1 MTLSRVETMHSILG
15 PRKEINITYKD
26 PVETYQTGRGA
37 LGTTE
42 PATPTF
48 SYTLSATTHL
58 ASVDKPIIYSNLAI
72 LHVGGQNLT
81 ALSQYISYRV
91 YKNSTEIIATGT
103 QTVTAS
109 QYWTLRLTDADLVG
123 VLAGDVIDVM
133 LWSTNADALEWQYDA
148 IGCMITRIKPFNDS
162 RKILFNVTYNG
173 VSYPVFTSGLSPS
186 PVSTQYG
193 NYYGCSNATFTG
205 LSQLSSKQVVY
216 AQSEDSNY
224 GIYRLGFGDVATP
237 AKIFNSATLMPSYAQ
252 NLGVPTKIIYNE
264 LLL

>member
-58 ASVDKPIIYSNLAI
+58 ASVDKPIIYSNLAM

-91 YKNSTEIIATGT
+91 YKNSTVIITGT

-109 QYWTLRLTDADLVG
+109 LYWTLRLTDADLVG

-148 IGCMITRIKPFNDS
+148 IGCMITQIKPFNDS

-186 PVSTQYG
+186 PASTQYG
-193 NYYGCSNATFTG
+193 SYYGCFNKTSG

-224 GIYRLGFGDVATP
+224 GIYRLGFGDGSTP
-237 AKIFNSATLMPSYAQ
+237 TKISNSATKMPRYAQ

>member
-1 MTLSRVETMHSILG
+1 MTLSRVETMHGILG

-48 SYTLSATTHL
+48 SYTLSAKTHL
-58 ASVDKPIIYSNLAI
+58 ASVDKPIIYSNLAM

-81 ALSQYISYRV
+81 ALSQSISYRV
-91 YKNSTEIIATGT
+91 YKNSTVIITGT

-109 QYWTLRLTDADLVG
+109 QYWTLRLTDSDLLG

-186 PVSTQYG
+186 PATTLYG
-193 NYYGCSNATFTG
+193 SYYDCFNAASG
-205 LSQLSSKQVVY
+205 LTQLSSNEVVY
-216 AQSEDSNY
+216 AQYENSNY
-224 GIYRLGFGDVATP
+224 GIYRLGFGDRTSP
-237 AKIFNSATLMPSYAQ
+237 TKISNSATLMPSYAQ

>member
-58 ASVDKPIIYSNLAI
+58 ASVDKPIIYSNVAM
-72 LHVGGQNLT
+72 LHAGGKNLT
-81 ALSQYISYRV
+81 ALSQSINYRV

-109 QYWTLRLTDADLVG
+109 QYWTLRLTDADLLG
-123 VLAGDVIDVM
+123 VLADDVIDVM

-186 PVSTQYG
+186 PASNQYG
-193 NYYGCSNATFTG
+193 SYYGCSNAASG
-205 LSQLSSKQVVY
+205 LSQSSSNQVVY

-224 GIYRLGFGDVATP
+224 GIYRLGFGDNSSPT
-237 AKIFNSATLMPSYAQ
+237 IISNSATLMPSYAQ

>member
-58 ASVDKPIIYSNLAI
+58 ASVDKPIIYSNLAM

-162 RKILFNVTYNG
+162 RKILFNVTYDG

-186 PVSTQYG
+186 LTSTQYG
-193 NYYGCSNATFTG
+193 SYYGCFNATSG
-205 LSQLSSKQVVY
+205 LIQLSSKQVVY

-224 GIYRLGFGDVATP
+224 GIYRLGFGDGSPPT
-237 AKIFNSATLMPSYAQ
+237 KISNSATKMPSYVQ

>member
-58 ASVDKPIIYSNLAI
+58 ASVDKPIIYSNVAI
-72 LHVGGQNLT
+72 LHAGGKNLT

-91 YKNSTEIIATGT
+91 YKNSTVIITGT

-109 QYWTLRLTDADLVG
+109 QYWTLRLTDADLLG
-123 VLAGDVIDVM
+123 VLADDVIDVM

-148 IGCMITRIKPFNDS
+148 IGCMITRIKPLNDS

-173 VSYPVFTSGLSPS
+173 VSSYPVFTSGLSPS
-186 PVSTQYG
+186 LTSTQYG
-193 NYYGCSNATFTG
+193 FYYGCFNKASV
-205 LSQLSSKQVVY
+205 LSQVSSNEVVY

-224 GIYRLGFGDVATP
+224 GIYRLGFGDRTSP
-237 AKIFNSATLMPSYAQ
+237 NPIISNSATLMPSYVQ
-252 NLGVPTKIIYNE
+252 SLGVPTKIIYNE

>member
-58 ASVDKPIIYSNLAI
+58 ASVDKPIIYSNLAV

-173 VSYPVFTSGLSPS
+173 VKYPVFTSGLSPS
-186 PVSTQYG
+186 PASTQYG
-193 NYYGCSNATFTG
+193 YYYGCFNVPSG
-205 LSQLSSKQVVY
+205 LSQLSSNHVVY
-216 AQSEDSNY
+216 AQSENSNY
-224 GIYRLGFGDVATP
+224 GIYRLGFGDVSTP
-237 AKIFNSATLMPSYAQ
+237 SKISNSATLMPRYAQ

>member
-1 MTLSRVETMHSILG
+1 MTLSRVETMHGILG

-81 ALSQYISYRV
+81 ALSQYINYRV

-186 PVSTQYG
+186 PASTQYG
-193 NYYGCSNATFTG
+193 YYYGCINATS
-205 LSQLSSKQVVY
+205 LPQSSSNQVVY
-216 AQSEDSNY
+216 AQSENSKY
-224 GIYRLGFGDVATP
+224 GIYRLGFGDYSPPT
-237 AKIFNSATLMPSYAQ
+237 KISNSATKMPSYAQ